1 MNCNGGSFWLFYNA
15 IGAVAQCPNNWG
27 VGSVF
32 PTLENTYFI
41 CFLFETIFEQYQTPN
56 PRSKENSMKK
66 KMAPIETLLPGNF
79 SCSMKKIF
87 RNTFSSAILVI
98 TDC

>member
-1 MNCNGGSFWLFYNA
+1 MSSVLEQDCMNIYQYINFNGRRFWLFYNA

-41 CFLFETIFEQYQTPN
+41 GPVCLCPVAVSCSDQHFFETQTHPD
-56 PRSKENSMKK
+56 SKSNSERGRLRRKQQ
-66 KMAPIETLLPGNF
+66 
-79 SCSMKKIF
+79 
-87 RNTFSSAILVI
+87 RR
-98 TDC
+98 